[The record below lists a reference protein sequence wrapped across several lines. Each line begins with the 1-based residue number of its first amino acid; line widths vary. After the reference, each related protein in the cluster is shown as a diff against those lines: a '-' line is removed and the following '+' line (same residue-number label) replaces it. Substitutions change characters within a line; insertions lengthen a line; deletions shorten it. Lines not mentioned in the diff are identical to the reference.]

1 MEIIKITKERVDQI
15 LPQNIKETDAL
26 SNNAKKVL
34 ATIINYHL
42 VNEKV
47 KATKFLAI
55 NNENLR
61 ESAGIGKAYLLT
73 SIQELIECKL
83 ITRKAGHKWKEG
95 EQKTASEYRLI
106 VENLKKPIRKPTS
119 DELLDMLFSTPSEPL
134 STKDSPT
141 NTTTNTDTITNTL
154 LNYSNTTS
162 ISDSISTTTSK
173 SVSDTFEYIEE
184 NNSIFENKKEFEKNC
199 KPSSENV
206 EYATVPSE
214 EDLGHYLRRMGRM

>member
-1 MEIIKITKERVDQI
+1 MEIIKITKERMEQI
-15 LPQNIKETDAL
+15 LPSNIKETDAL

-61 ESAGIGKAYLLT
+61 QSACIGKDYLKT

-83 ITRKAGHKWKEG
+83 ITRKVGHKWKEG

-141 NTTTNTDTITNTL
+141 NTNTNTNTDTISDTK
-154 LNYSNTTS
+154 SVSITTS
-162 ISDSISTTTSK
+162 ISDSK
-173 SVSDTFEYIEE
+173 SISDTFEYIEG
-184 NNSIFENKKEFEKNC
+184 NISNLKIKKNLKNRC

-206 EYATVPSE
+206 KYATVPSE